1 MLRLFK
7 ITGKSLE
14 PIYDEGDF
22 VLVSKIPFLV
32 RQPRRGDIVVFR
44 HPRLGIMIKRVERVT
59 DRREL
64 YVSGTRPSSHD
75 SDDFGVIP
83 FTDVIGKVIGSI
95 KR

>member
-14 PIYDEGDF
+14 PIYNEGDF

-32 RQPRRGDIVVFR
+32 RQPRRDDIVVFR
-44 HPRLGIMIKRVERVT
+44 HARLGILIKRVERVT

-83 FTDVIGKVIGSI
+83 FTDVIGKVIGRI

>member
-1 MLRLFK
+1 
-7 ITGKSLE
+7 
-14 PIYDEGDF
+14 
-22 VLVSKIPFLV
+22 
-32 RQPRRGDIVVFR
+32 
-44 HPRLGIMIKRVERVT
+44 MIKRVERVT